1 MRLFVAVY
9 PPEHVADDFAA
20 CVERLR
26 VSRALRDGVNTRVAS
41 PANWHV
47 TLAFLADVRDDRGG
61 DAAAAVERA
70 AALAAP
76 FEVRLAGG
84 GRFGRGRFTIRWVGV
99 GGDVAALGGLSRGV
113 RRELKRAR
121 LAYDPKPLRPHLTV
135 ARPGDRV
142 DRVAVE
148 ADRAALDAYESP
160 PWTVAEVVL
169 MRSHPGPRPTYDRL
183 GAWPLGRM

>member
-26 VSRALRDGVNTRVAS
+26 VSQALRDGVNTRVAS
-41 PANWHV
+41 RANWHV
-47 TLAFLADVRDDRGG
+47 TLAFLGDVPDDRWTA
-61 DAAAAVERA
+61 AAAAVERA
-70 AALAAP
+70 AAQAAP
-76 FEVRLAGG
+76 FEVRVTGG
-84 GRFGRGRFTIRWVGV
+84 GRFGRGRFTILWVGV
-99 GGDVAALGGLSRGV
+99 GGDVPALAGLSRGV
-113 RRELKRAR
+113 RRELKRVR

-142 DRVAVE
+142 DRVVVDE
-148 ADRAALDAYESP
+148 DRAALDAYESP

-169 MRSHPGPRPTYDRL
+169 MRSHPGPKPTYDRL
-183 GAWPLGRM
+183 GAWSL

>member
-9 PPEHVADDFAA
+9 PPAYVADDFAA

-26 VSRALRDGVNTRVAS
+26 VTQALRDGVNTRVAS
-41 PANWHV
+41 RDNWHV
-47 TLAFLADVRDDRGG
+47 TLAFLGDVPDDRG
-61 DAAAAVERA
+61 DATATAVERA
-70 AALAAP
+70 AALATP

-84 GRFGRGRFTIRWVGV
+84 GRFGRGRFTILWVGV
-99 GGDVAALGGLSRGV
+99 GGDLPSLAGLSRGV

-121 LAYDPKPLRPHLTV
+121 LAYDPKPLRPHMTV
-135 ARPGDRV
+135 ARPGDRI
-142 DRVAVE
+142 DRVAVD

-169 MRSHPGPRPTYDRL
+169 MRSHQGPKPTYDRL
-183 GAWPLGRM
+183 GAWPL

>member
-9 PPEHVADDFAA
+9 PPAHVADDFAG

-26 VSRALRDGVNTRVAS
+26 VSQALRDGVNTRVAS
-41 PANWHV
+41 RDNWHV
-47 TLAFLADVRDDRGG
+47 TLAFLAGVPDGRGG
-61 DAAAAVERA
+61 DAAVAVERA

-76 FEVRLAGG
+76 FEVRLTGG
-84 GRFGRGRFTIRWVGV
+84 GRFGRGRFTILWAGV
-99 GGDVAALGGLSRGV
+99 TGDVPALGGLSKGV

-135 ARPGDRV
+135 ARPGDRI
-142 DRVAVE
+142 DRVALE
-148 ADRAALDAYESP
+148 ADRAALDAYTSP
-160 PWTVAEVVL
+160 PWTVGEVVL

-183 GAWPLGRM
+183 GAWPL

>member
-9 PPEHVADDFAA
+9 PPQQVADDFAA

-26 VSRALRDGVNTRVAS
+26 VSQAMRAGVNTRVA
-41 PANWHV
+41 ARDNWHV
-47 TLAFLADVRDDRGG
+47 TLAFLGDAPDDRGA

-70 AALAAP
+70 AALAEP
-76 FEVRLAGG
+76 FEVRLTGG
-84 GRFGRGRFTIRWVGV
+84 GRFGRRRFTILWVG
-99 GGDVAALGGLSRGV
+99 LGGEVPALAGLSKGV

-121 LAYDPKPLRPHLTV
+121 LDFDPKPLRPHMTV

-142 DRVAVE
+142 DLAAVD
-148 ADRAALDAYESP
+148 ADRAALDAYEGP

-169 MRSHPGPRPTYDRL
+169 VRSHPGPKPTYDRL
-183 GAWPLGRM
+183 GAWPL

>member
-26 VSRALRDGVNTRVAS
+26 VSQALREGVNTRVAS
-41 PANWHV
+41 RANWHV
-47 TLAFLADVRDDRGG
+47 TLAFLGDVPDDRWT

-70 AALAAP
+70 TALVTP
-76 FEVRLAGG
+76 FEVRLTGG
-84 GRFGRGRFTIRWVGV
+84 GRFGRGRFTILWVGL
-99 GGDVAALGGLSRGV
+99 GGDVPALAGLSRGV

-121 LAYDPKPLRPHLTV
+121 LAYDPKPLRPHVTV

-142 DRVAVE
+142 DRAALE
-148 ADRAALDAYESP
+148 ADRAVLDSYESP
-160 PWTVAEVVL
+160 PWMVAEVVL
-169 MRSHPGPRPTYDRL
+169 MRSRPGPKPAYDRL
-183 GAWPLGRM
+183 GAWAL

>member
-9 PPEHVADDFAA
+9 PPRHVVDDLAA

-26 VSRALRDGVNTRVAS
+26 VSQALRDGVNTRVAA
-41 PANWHV
+41 PDNWHV
-47 TLAFLADVRDDRGG
+47 TLAFLGDVPDDRG
-61 DAAAAVERA
+61 DAAAAAVERA

-76 FEVRLAGG
+76 FEARLTGG
-84 GRFGRGRFTIRWVGV
+84 GRFGRGRFTILWVGM
-99 GGDVAALGGLSRGV
+99 GGDVPALAELSKGV

-121 LAYDPKPLRPHLTV
+121 LAYDPKPLRPHLTI
-135 ARPGDRV
+135 ARPGDRL

-148 ADRAALDAYESP
+148 ADRAALDAYEGPS
-160 PWTVAEVVL
+160 WTVAEVVL

-183 GAWPLGRM
+183 GAWAL